1 MISVLSICHMKWAYQ
16 KNINLSRGKMTMI
29 RWRGDKSRQGEE
41 KEEEE
46 TTHDNIHRFGGELGF
61 VEQRKE
67 ETEGGARFLEE
78 GNGRGK
84 ER

>member
-1 MISVLSICHMKWAYQ
+1 MISVLSICQMNEPT
-16 KNINLSRGKMTMI
+16 KNINPSPRHDG
-29 RWRGDKSRQGEE
+29 RRGDKSRQGEE
-41 KEEEE
+41 KEEE

-67 ETEGGARFLEE
+67 EAEGGAGFLEE
-78 GNGRGK
+78 GNGGGK